1 MSRPQNPKTP
11 KTPKPQRAYFRSKI
25 KQRLKVKSG
34 EVVVEEHVGALA
46 DFVDETHLEELVDD
60 LEHEVLRVEILES
73 STDTLVNSIEA
84 EPAS

>member
-1 MSRPQNPKTP
+1 ME
-11 KTPKPQRAYFRSKI
+11 
-25 KQRLKVKSG
+25 SG
-34 EVVVEEHVGALA
+34 EVVVEEHVGTLA